1 MSINKYRASLVSEPA
16 NWQWARDLQIER
28 LKKFFHLK
36 PEDYLLDFGCGV
48 LRGGLPIIE
57 YLNNGHYYGI
67 EIDNVRLQEAKK
79 ELEENNLQDKKPV
92 LGTNFS
98 IMDRKMDFIWCFQ
111 VFIHMTD
118 EILRESLSSM
128 IKFLKP
134 DGKII
139 STVNLSE
146 EAIEEKKWR
155 EYPVVFRSFEFYKDI
170 ANEKNLNIEI
180 SHSATNKQNKHK
192 NATLVWTVKDF
203 NK

>member
-1 MSINKYRASLVSEPA
+1 MSINKRRASLVSEPK
-16 NWQWARDLQIER
+16 NWQWARDLQIKK
-28 LKKFFHLK
+28 LKEKFHLK
-36 PEDYLLDFGCGV
+36 QEDYLLDFGCGV
-48 LRGGLPIIE
+48 LRGGIPIIE
-57 YLNNGHYYGI
+57 YLETGHYYGI
-67 EIDNVRLQEAKK
+67 EVDQIRLQEGKK

-98 IMDRKMDFIWCFQ
+98 IMDRKMDLILSWQ
-111 VFIHMTD
+111 VFIHLTD
-118 EILRESLSSM
+118 EILKESLASM
-128 IKFLKP
+128 VKFLKH

-146 EAIEEKKWR
+146 EVIEEEKWR

-180 SHSATNKQNKHK
+180 SHSVAKKENKHK
-192 NATLVWTVKDF
+192 NATLVWTKKGV